1 MKNSLPKKVN
11 IFITIDQQSIGGYFS
26 AHDPA
31 PLYKR
36 QLDHQFEQY
45 ILQCADTVMKYS
57 VVFYKLKCSNSAD
70 RQYAEPLMYAIR
82 RHFIMKKQKRLAAFQ
97 RLKRNNFC
105 MLVIGVLLLIFCNG
119 SLSSFLYG
127 ANNLQTIFFI
137 NLDIFSWVFFLRAI
151 NKLVFDWSAHLK
163 DITLLNKLSSSEMM
177 VVNANIGTTKSSNP
191 VLFTIS
197 QTG

>member
-1 MKNSLPKKVN
+1 MKDSLPKKVN
-11 IFITIDQQSIGGYFS
+11 IFITLDQHVIGSYFN

-36 QLDHQFEQY
+36 QLDQQFEHY
-45 ILQCADTVMKYS
+45 ILQCASSINKYA
-57 VVFYKLKCSNSAD
+57 VVFYKLKCSNHAD

-82 RHFIMKKQKRLAAFQ
+82 RHFNKQKQERLACFKKF
-97 RLKRNNFC
+97 KRKNFC
-105 MLVIGVLLLIFCNG
+105 LLGIGILLVVLCNVV
-119 SLSSFLYG
+119 LPLFTVQKNY
-127 ANNLQTIFFI
+127 LQTIFLT
-137 NLDIFSWVFFLRAI
+137 NLDIFSWIIFLRTI
-151 NKLVFDWSAHLK
+151 NKLIFNWNTHLK

-177 VVNANIGTTKSSNP
+177 VVNINSGTAKSSNP